1 LNQSLANTASR
12 SDPLNNQR
20 PTHKLLWNVPV
31 LLVGFGGST
40 VLAVISSLL
49 GALIGPSLFL
59 LLQNDGQDFVSVQ
72 QLFGENLGRWFAG
85 WGLPSQLSHETVWF
99 YLPWILLLTATIRT
113 VFSIQQNYHWERF
126 AETTARKLRKRLFRS
141 VFGRQGAHVY
151 PSLIAAET
159 LEGLA
164 SLVGNDVRIIRDYC
178 ARFIGGVFRDGM
190 QTVFYLMTAAVLAP
204 KLTLYFFLFL
214 LPIAVIVS
222 RLAKK
227 LRRRAEKVLRD
238 FSGLAEW
245 IQQRLYGVETIKHLK
260 SEAIEVKRFDS
271 ANYGLWHAMERA
283 VRVKARTGPMMEVMG
298 LCGFA
303 AVLYVALVQIQAQE
317 LSGPVLISFFGVMAL
332 LSQSAGKF
340 AKHVNLL
347 QEQRVAAERLDQSI
361 LNLEEGTTL
370 SRPEIEALHKN
381 DEVIGCSDL
390 SVMYPPRQVGGA
402 RALTDFEYSFKK
414 ARFYCILGPSG
425 SGKSTLFRALLGLVP
440 LERGKIRLPES
451 NYAEV
456 GLVPQ
461 GTPLF
466 HGTIAE
472 HIAYPQQDIK
482 QQKVSLLLQKVGLE
496 SWLDQAPEGV
506 HTVIGPDGYGMSGGQ
521 AQRLFLARVL
531 YHDFKVVLVDEGT
544 SAVDSGTEQLLLEQL
559 RKLVEAGA
567 TVITIAHRK
576 AVFEAADEYILL
588 NQGRLVA
595 SGAVQSVAA
604 NDDVLGH
611 FTGE

>member
-1 LNQSLANTASR
+1 LNQSLAHTASH
-12 SDPLNNQR
+12 SAPSTNQR
-20 PTHKLLWNVPV
+20 PTQKLLWNAPV

-59 LLQNDGQDFVSVQ
+59 LLQNDGQKLLSVQ
-72 QLFGENLGRWFAG
+72 QLFGENLARWFAG
-85 WGLPSQLSHETVWF
+85 WGLPSQLSHETVWL
-99 YLPWILLLTATIRT
+99 YLPWVLLLTATIRT

-141 VFGRQGAHVY
+141 VFGSHGTHVY

-164 SLVGNDVRIIRDYC
+164 SLVGNDVKIIRDYC

-204 KLTLYFFLFL
+204 KLTLYFFFFL
-214 LPIAVIVS
+214 LPIAVVVS

-245 IQQRLYGVETIKHLK
+245 IQQRLHGVETIKHLK
-260 SEAIEVKRFDS
+260 SEAMEVERFDS
-271 ANYGLWHAMERA
+271 ANHDLWRAMERA

-347 QEQRVAAERLDQSI
+347 QEQRAAAERLDQSI
-361 LNLEEGTTL
+361 LDLETGTTL
-370 SRPEIEALHKN
+370 SRPEIEALHNN
-381 DEVIGCSDL
+381 DEVIGCSAL
-390 SVMYPPRQVGGA
+390 SVKYPSRQIGGA
-402 RALTDFEYSFKK
+402 PALLDFEYSFKK
-414 ARFYCILGPSG
+414 AKFYCILGPSG
-425 SGKSTLFRALLGLVP
+425 SGKTTLFRALLGLVP
-440 LERGKIRLPES
+440 LERGRIRLPES
-451 NYAEV
+451 SYAEI

-472 HIAYPQQDIK
+472 HIAYPQQDVNH
-482 QQKVSLLLQKVGLE
+482 QKVSVLLQKVGLE
-496 SWLDQAPEGV
+496 SWIAQASDGV
-506 HTVIGPDGYGMSGGQ
+506 QTVIGPDGYGMSGGQ

-531 YHDFKVVLVDEGT
+531 YHKFKVVLVDEGT
-544 SAVDSGTEQLLLEQL
+544 SAVDSATEQLLLEQL
-559 RKLVEAGA
+559 RQLVEAGT

-588 NQGRLVA
+588 NQGKLVA
-595 SGAVQSVAA
+595 RGDVANVAA
-604 NDDVLGH
+604 SDDVLNH
-611 FTGE
+611 FVGD